1 MFIFSIFSA
10 EGIIHIWRHSKNKS
24 IWHFFSRLSEENQ

>member
-1 MFIFSIFSA
+1 MFIFSIFSV

-24 IWHFFSRLSEENQ
+24 IWHFFSRLSEKNQ